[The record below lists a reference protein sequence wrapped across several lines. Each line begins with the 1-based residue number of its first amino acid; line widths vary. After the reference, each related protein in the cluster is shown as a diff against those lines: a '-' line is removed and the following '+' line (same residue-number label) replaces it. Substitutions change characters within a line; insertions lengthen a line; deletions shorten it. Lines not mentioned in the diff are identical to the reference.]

1 MDDSTTYRA
10 QAQARLK
17 TLLETL
23 RALPDPAM
31 SAPLIELGEHL
42 DRAISSFH
50 MEAIRFRMFTLARHL
65 KEPGLSLPEEI
76 HAQYNAVRES
86 LEAAG
91 FHTRSVPT
99 EH

>member
-1 MDDSTTYRA
+1 MDSIGHRE
-10 QAQARLK
+10 QARARLQ

-23 RALPDPAM
+23 RALPDPAT

-42 DRAISSFH
+42 DRAIGAFH

-65 KEPGLSLPEEI
+65 KDPGLLLPPEV
-76 HAQYNAVRES
+76 HVQYDGVRES

-91 FHTRSVPT
+91 FHTRSVPS